1 MVISNTEKEG
11 SEKLIFE
18 LPQPLLIH
26 CMEQAGIWSFYFF
39 AFGINIDFYG
49 LGVFKTLSNI

>member
-1 MVISNTEKEG
+1 MVCEICSKLTTKTPERLLFLVFLLLPEKEG

-26 CMEQAGIWSFYFF
+26 CMEQARI
-39 AFGINIDFYG
+39 
-49 LGVFKTLSNI
+49 